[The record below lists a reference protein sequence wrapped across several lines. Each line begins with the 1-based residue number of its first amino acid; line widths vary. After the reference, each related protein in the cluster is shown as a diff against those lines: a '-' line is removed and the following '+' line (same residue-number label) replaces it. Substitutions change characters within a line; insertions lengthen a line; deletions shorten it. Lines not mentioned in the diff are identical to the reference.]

1 MGKTK
6 LIMRRLIVF
15 LLFAFQV
22 CIVYAQSVCVYNQKQ
37 FDAIVSRINQGEEL
51 CVTLHKGR
59 YLLKESVLANAPL
72 SMKGKGATI
81 TCARELE
88 SRRAIRQTETHS
100 VFKLDSPLPLY
111 SVFYDNNKNIVSVSE
126 SVLEGS
132 CVNYL
137 EGEIISPKE
146 YGEDVEILIPIS
158 KNLTHLK
165 NKAFSFAF
173 GYFDSGWSLV
183 YFKLGYSDDK
193 YFHCRTLNG
202 CSTKNYMYD
211 KSFYKKDVRYVIYNA
226 EMKDDCIFY
235 DSQYL
240 YVPKSIKKLYI
251 INKADDNHFVP
262 SITFNS
268 SVLIDGVRFEGVNG
282 LIVNSNR
289 FDDCVIKNCAFEKT
303 PGNTLSINK
312 RNHIN
317 GVAVARV
324 VNCSFSECGILGSI
338 LYLSSDYCNNTCID
352 VQNCRFSR
360 YPNGHVLY
368 KNTGG
373 AVRVNGDVNLLN
385 NVVCNTCRDHLYLYG
400 GQIHV
405 KGNVLYNTDE
415 FNSHKER
422 NLSSDWGLIYCDHYY
437 SDKQK
442 AIDNK
447 FHHVVIEDNLLYGAY
462 AYGGDAR
469 GIFIDNGRG
478 DVTCRNNIIL
488 NTQIY
493 AIDSWHWRQN
503 EASSVRNRYEGNLIT
518 SNYRLMTG
526 PALSGNNKPVTKSNM
541 MLGNQERMVGDV
553 LEEGKDFFINIDT
566 NLSCVKDKIYVSRD
580 LLKIIRE
587 MPAWKS
593 IRRNLKKN
601 SKCNQ

>member
-1 MGKTK
+1 M
-6 LIMRRLIVF
+6 
-15 LLFAFQV
+15 
-22 CIVYAQSVCVYNQKQ
+22 VYAQSVCVYNQKQ
-37 FDAIVSRINQGEEL
+37 FDAIVARINQGEEL
-51 CVTLHKGR
+51 SVTLHKGR
-59 YLLKESVLANAPL
+59 YFLKGSVLANAPL

-81 TCARELE
+81 TCAHEIE
-88 SRRAIRQTETHS
+88 SIEAIRQTETHN

-111 SVFYDNNKNIVSVSE
+111 SVFYDKNKNIVPVSE

-137 EGEIISPKE
+137 EGEIVAPQE
-146 YGEDVEILIPIS
+146 YGKGVEIMIPIS
-158 KNLTHLK
+158 NNLTHLK
-165 NKAFSFAF
+165 NKSFSCAF

-183 YFKLGYSDDK
+183 YFRLEYSDGN
-193 YFHCRTLNG
+193 YFHCRTLNP

-226 EMKDDCIFY
+226 EINDFCIYY
-235 DSQYL
+235 DSDYL
-240 YVPKSIKKLYI
+240 YVPKSIAKLYYV
-251 INKADDNHFVP
+251 NKADDSHFVP
-262 SITFNS
+262 SITINS
-268 SVLIDGVRFEGVNG
+268 DLLIDGVRFEGVNDVV
-282 LIVNSNR
+282 VNSDR
-289 FDDCVIKNCAFEKT
+289 FNECEVRNCTFEKT
-303 PGNTLSINK
+303 LGNTLTINK
-312 RNHIN
+312 RNHTN
-317 GVAVARV
+317 GVKMARV
-324 VNCSFSECGILGSI
+324 VNCSFSESGFLGNILI
-338 LYLSSDYCNNTCID
+338 LSSDYCNNACIE

-373 AVRVNGDVNLLN
+373 PVRVNGDVNLFN
-385 NVVCNTCRDHLYLYG
+385 NVVYNTCRDHLYLYG

-415 FNSHKER
+415 FNYHQER

-447 FHHVVIEDNLLYGAY
+447 FHYIVIEDNLLYGAY

-488 NTQIY
+488 NTQIC

-503 EASSVRNRYEGNLIT
+503 EASSVRNRYEGNIIT
-518 SNYRLMTG
+518 SNYRLMAG
-526 PALSGNNKPVTKSNM
+526 PALSDNNKPVTKCNM

-553 LEEGKDFFINIDT
+553 LEEGKDVFINIDT
-566 NLSCVKDKIYVSRD
+566 DLSCVKDRIYVSRD
-580 LLKIIRE
+580 LYKIIKA

-593 IRRNLKKN
+593 ARRNLKKN
-601 SKCNQ
+601 RK